1 MESKLESL
9 NRAFEREL
17 NKSQEQNTTLRREA
31 AWKDVNNQSLENK
44 IKFYEKM
51 NMELKEYWDNDLKR
65 FGAEIEELQ

>member
-1 MESKLESL
+1 
-9 NRAFEREL
+9 
-17 NKSQEQNTTLRREA
+17 
-31 AWKDVNNQSLENK
+31 VNNQSLENK